1 MSCIIN
7 IYGHRCKAL
16 TSSSNPLIHLVLS
29 LASHA
34 SSPFF
39 SLRSD
44 SLLLGAL
51 GPWECKVPSLWVQ
64 SLPLSLQM
72 LIPLL
77 EYDLIL
83 SFNKY
88 LDWIN

>member
-7 IYGHRCKAL
+7 LYGHRCKAL

-34 SSPFF
+34 SSPFL
-39 SLRSD
+39 SLSSD
-44 SLLLGAL
+44 LLLLGVL
-51 GPWECKVPSLWVQ
+51 GPWECKVLSLWVQ
-64 SLPLSLQM
+64 GLPLSLQM
-72 LIPLL
+72 LIILL